1 MIVIKKMTLLALK
14 SISIDLAIMLNL
26 DNWLEGLAA
35 DQIALEWSMDI
46 KITKNASYT
55 TKKCAG

>member
-1 MIVIKKMTLLALK
+1 MTLLALK